1 MELAAWPPIHGDDA
15 ITLRIVRHA
24 GAEILPNVSTHLL
37 VSTHVFLET
46 LHYGVWLVAMPLVS
60 GVAIAPW
67 RFRSI
72 PLVRRKGGWPRTI
85 RALLVAGAAAVVAL
99 GCCFLADYATTRD
112 IYFTVAMAHVLAE
125 VPFLLRMI

>member
-1 MELAAWPPIHGDDA
+1 SYCSGLPCDLPSFPTRRSSD
-15 ITLRIVRHA
+15 LHA

-60 GVAIAPW
+60 GMVVAPW

-72 PLVRRKGGWPRTI
+72 PLVRRRGGWPR
-85 RALLVAGAAAVVAL
+85 RADRKSTRLNSSHVSISYAVF
-99 GCCFLADYATTRD
+99 C
-112 IYFTVAMAHVLAE
+112 
-125 VPFLLRMI
+125 